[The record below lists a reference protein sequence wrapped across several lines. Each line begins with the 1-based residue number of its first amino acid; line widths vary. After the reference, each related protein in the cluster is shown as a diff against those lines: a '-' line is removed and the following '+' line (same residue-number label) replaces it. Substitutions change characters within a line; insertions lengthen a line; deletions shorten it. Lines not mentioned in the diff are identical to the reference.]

1 MKFNVVPTRSDTISV
16 SGSFYDCPSKNAFTL
31 QRVNGNLQWVQYKT
45 KPRNRKAEVW
55 LGGDYGLIHISHP
68 DDLFSFNKEQIKELN
83 ELDLIERRAKKWEN
97 KHKAGRKVHDLLF
110 SLRSQMRNFIS
121 SEIKKMG
128 VSGECLIS
136 SDFASYPVRKS
147 VWPGDWSTPKNDT
160 SPYIEQT
167 RFGVAFF
174 EFNNK
179 EEGVSYIEEWVDYTR
194 REDWFPRVVVW

>member
-1 MKFNVVPTRSDTISV
+1 MKFNIVPTRSDTV
-16 SGSFYDCPSKNAFTL
+16 STSSSYYDCPSKNAFTL
-31 QRVNGNLQWVQYKT
+31 QRVDGNLKWLQYKT
-45 KPRNRKAEVW
+45 RPRDPKAQVW
-55 LGGDYGLIHISHP
+55 MGGDYGLIHINHP
-68 DDLFSFNKEQIKELN
+68 DDLFSFNKEQIEELN
-83 ELDLIERRAKKWEN
+83 RLDLSERRAKKWEN

-110 SLRSQMRNFIS
+110 SLRSQMRDFIS
-121 SEIKKMG
+121 NEIRKLD

-136 SDFASYPVRKS
+136 SDFASYPTRQRNC
-147 VWPGDWSTPKNDT
+147 WPEKDT

-179 EEGVSYIEEWVDYTR
+179 EEGTNYIEEWVDYTR